1 MADYRAHVVYQRLH
15 KGIKKKTEFLYPWKF
30 FRITQLK
37 QLLEVIPEQSLKS
50 HCFKE
55 QQMQPSPIF
64 AKIFQNMF
72 TLDHK
77 NIYYL

>member
-1 MADYRAHVVYQRLH
+1 MLCTKDSTRESRGKQSFYIL
-15 KGIKKKTEFLYPWKF
+15 GSC

-50 HCFKE
+50 HCFRE

-77 NIYYL
+77 NICY